1 MIVLFEKKD
10 KKGPHI
16 LFHSMLSYV
25 LIDAHLYTFSTAVFM
40 RPGTWLCFWQF
51 LEIIN
56 WKTDRLIQTSQSL
69 DSHQWIMLFEY

>member
-1 MIVLFEKKD
+1 MFCGLIEPAKALMIVLFEKKD

-40 RPGTWLCFWQF
+40 HPGTWLCF
-51 LEIIN
+51 
-56 WKTDRLIQTSQSL
+56 
-69 DSHQWIMLFEY
+69 